1 MNNSYLTKISR
12 TNNSL
17 TGGGESSNDLNPQMG
32 VWNQ

>member
-1 MNNSYLTKISR
+1 MSNNYLPKILR
-12 TNNSL
+12 THDSL